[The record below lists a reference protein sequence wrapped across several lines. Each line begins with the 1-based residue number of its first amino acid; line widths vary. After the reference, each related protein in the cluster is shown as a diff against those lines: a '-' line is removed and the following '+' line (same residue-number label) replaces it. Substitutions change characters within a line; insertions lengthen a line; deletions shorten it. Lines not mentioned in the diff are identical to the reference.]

1 MRMGGDPKGAQA
13 LGCPWT
19 ALSPALQDETRP
31 RGGRE
36 DTQRGARVPSG
47 LTHTGGGTTGHCKV
61 PATVPGTQETLQAC
75 PGQGGGGL
83 GDDGRAGSR
92 GLLHAACAA
101 GTTLSAGGEGP
112 REGRKRRQVETILAA
127 PPLLSDSGP
136 AVSPPDS
143 VSLFL

>member
-47 LTHTGGGTTGHCKV
+47 LTNTGGGTTGHCKV
-61 PATVPGTQETLQAC
+61 PATSARHT
-75 PGQGGGGL
+75 
-83 GDDGRAGSR
+83 GDPSSLSRAGRR
-92 GLLHAACAA
+92 G
-101 GTTLSAGGEGP
+101 T
-112 REGRKRRQVETILAA
+112 GR
-127 PPLLSDSGP
+127 
-136 AVSPPDS
+136 
-143 VSLFL
+143 